1 MNHFEEVLIY
11 KIPVEDSGSHI
22 FCFAL
27 FIYNYLGKEILGLV
41 KIGQSSCAHALGVA
55 QTSGQG
61 ESVVFELPHNPDF
74 QRQLSLLPTILKF
87 KKKTVGVQGAWV
99 AW

>member
-27 FIYNYLGKEILGLV
+27 FTYNCLGKEILGLV
-41 KIGQSSCAHALGVA
+41 KIGQSSCAHAMGVA

-61 ESVVFELPHNPDF
+61 ESVRV
-74 QRQLSLLPTILKF
+74 
-87 KKKTVGVQGAWV
+87 
-99 AW
+99 